1 MDILGKVFSECGILN
16 LGMAIVVIWLATQLQ
31 QERKGRE
38 ADRRAAIET
47 IDKYRQSNDT
57 IVSAH
62 AKLEELRI
70 ARGGGHDD

>member
-1 MDILGKVFSECGILN
+1 MDILGKIFSECGILN
-16 LGMAIVVIWLATQLQ
+16 LSMAIVVIWLATQLQ

-38 ADRRAAIET
+38 ADRRTAIET

-62 AKLEELRI
+62 AKLDELRI